1 MNNRREEK
9 RIDDELHRLAGGS
22 DPFAAAV
29 RATRMPMLITD
40 PRQPD
45 NPIVF
50 VNDAFGRLTGYSRG
64 ETLGR
69 NCRFLQGSGTSAA
82 DVSKIRDAI
91 ERRVPIEI
99 ELLNYRKNGSTF
111 WNKLLISPVFDGD
124 GELTFFFA
132 SQFDVTPDKE
142 RITRLS
148 TDRDVLETEI
158 ENRILDLTAAEER
171 LRFTLQAGR
180 LGAWTLDLPNRRL
193 VASSQCKSIFGR
205 PAADTFTLTDFEA
218 AIMPSDRQ
226 SWHKALEAA
235 QTGEGYLEL
244 DVRIRSS
251 TDEVRWIEVRSQTRF
266 DVHSNPLAMA
276 GVVLDITDRKHA
288 EAQRDLLTREL
299 SHRVKNTLSNVQSI
313 VGQTLREAQADP
325 GLVSTIADRLQALAS
340 AHDVLTQQ
348 GWSSADIGEVIS
360 AALAPFNA
368 SARRIAYGGPKVQLS
383 ARAATAPALAVHE
396 LSTNAVKYGALSNH
410 TGRVT
415 LNWEAEDGELQLI
428 WTEIGGPRIS
438 PPTRKGFGT
447 RLIDTALAG
456 STYGSAQRHRRHG
469 ASPLRDV
476 SSSASHRRGNRQQL
490 LAPCHAIRSGG
501 RRWHQRRTRQPRFAA
516 AAAKEDDC
524 PGRRSRDHSRSRR
537 PGRRRRLRSRLPAS
551 RRSVWR
557 RSHRHDPLVQN

>member
-1 MNNRREEK
+1 MTDRLEEQ
-9 RIDDELHRLAGGS
+9 RIDEELHRLAGGS

-50 VNDAFGRLTGYSRG
+50 VNDAFGRLTGYSRA
-64 ETLGR
+64 ETLGQ
-69 NCRFLQGSGTSAA
+69 NCRFLQGPGTSAT
-82 DVSKIRDAI
+82 DVSRIRDSI

-111 WNKLLISPVFDGD
+111 WNKLLISPVFDAD

-158 ENRILDLTAAEER
+158 ENRILDLSAAEER

-205 PAADTFTLTDFEA
+205 PAADTFTFADLEA
-218 AIMPSDRQ
+218 AIVPSDRDAWQ
-226 SWHKALEAA
+226 TALQAA
-235 QTGEGYLEL
+235 QAGDGHLEV
-244 DVRIRSS
+244 DVRIRSNS
-251 TDEVRWIEVRSQTRF
+251 DEVRWIEVRSQTRF
-266 DVHSNPLAMA
+266 DVHSNPLSMA

-313 VGQTLREAQADP
+313 VGQTLREAHADSS
-325 GLVSTIADRLQALAS
+325 LVSTIADRLQALAS

-348 GWSSADIGEVIS
+348 GWSSADVGEVIS
-360 AALAPFNA
+360 TALAPFNA
-368 SARRIAYGGPKVQLS
+368 SGRRIAFGGPTVQLS
-383 ARAATAPALAVHE
+383 ARAATALALAVHE
-396 LSTNAVKYGALSNH
+396 LSTNAVKYGALSNQA
-410 TGRVT
+410 GRVT
-415 LNWEAEDGELQLI
+415 LNWETEDGQLRLI
-428 WTEIGGPRIS
+428 WTEIGGPKVS

-447 RLIDTALAG
+447 RLIDTALTG
-456 STYGSAQRHRRHG
+456 STYGAANLDYRPSG
-469 ASPLRDV
+469 LV
-476 SSSASHRRGNRQQL
+476 FTFT
-490 LAPCHAIRSGG
+490 APIESLVEA
-501 RRWHQRRTRQPRFAA
+501 
-516 AAAKEDDC
+516 D
-524 PGRRSRDHSRSRR
+524 
-537 PGRRRRLRSRLPAS
+537 
-551 RRSVWR
+551 SVR
-557 RSHRHDPLVQN
+557 AY